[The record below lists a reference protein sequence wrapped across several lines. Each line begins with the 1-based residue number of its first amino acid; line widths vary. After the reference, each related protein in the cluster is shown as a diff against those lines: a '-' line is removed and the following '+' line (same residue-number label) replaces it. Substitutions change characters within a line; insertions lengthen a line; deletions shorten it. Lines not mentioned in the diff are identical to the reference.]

1 MLQHAPWTN
10 YPADMPGPTTLN
22 QAALQLV
29 GYRGLIR
36 VQVYSTQLGSNGKIF
51 PPTNLLFA
59 PSNIAITKKA
69 KI

>member
-1 MLQHAPWTN
+1 VT
-10 YPADMPGPTTLN
+10 
-22 QAALQLV
+22 QAALAIT
-29 GYRGLIR
+29 GYRGLLR

-59 PSNIAITKKA
+59 PLNIAITKKA